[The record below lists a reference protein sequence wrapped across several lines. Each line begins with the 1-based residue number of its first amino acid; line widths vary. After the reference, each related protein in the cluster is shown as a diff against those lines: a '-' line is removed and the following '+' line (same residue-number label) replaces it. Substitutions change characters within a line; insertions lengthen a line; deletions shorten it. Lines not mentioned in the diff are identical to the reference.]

1 MEALNRKPNLGIRKT
16 MTLPDGTRIDEIGL
30 TVRKQMELANNKS
43 LSETDRGFHLAASKI
58 LVDGKPIV
66 YDDLMD
72 GFNTEE
78 LDAISTFLFPEKAK
92 EDKDEKNV

>member
-16 MTLPDGTRIDEIGL
+16 MTLDDGTPIAEIGL
-30 TVRKQMELANNKS
+30 SVRKQMEIANNKS
-43 LSETDRGFHLAASKI
+43 LSDADRGLHLMAAKI

-92 EDKDEKNV
+92 EDKNKKNV